1 MKKTAFLSSKN
12 VFVTAALLSGLTGS
26 SAFAACTAGA
36 GGTMWN
42 GDASCVNTVNNT
54 ETGLATTNANL
65 ATTNTNLA
73 TTNTNLATTNTNLA
87 TTNTNLATTN
97 TNLATTNTNVATLN
111 TSITTGDATTLS
123 SAKAYTDAKALS
135 ASADTLNAANS
146 YTNSKTAEALKNANA
161 YTDKKSAEALTAANA
176 NTTEQVQKISS
187 KLAGGVSAAVAMA
200 NIPSLNTEGK
210 SMSIGVAVGTYD
222 GQTALAVGG
231 QKRFGSNGMA
241 RFSLA
246 GSSGSGAK
254 PAVGAG
260 AAWEF

>member
-1 MKKTAFLSSKN
+1 MKNRAFLSSKN
-12 VFVTAALLSGLTGS
+12 VFMAAALLSGLIGS
-26 SAFAACTAGA
+26 PAWAACTAGA
-36 GGTMWN
+36 GGSMWN

-54 ETGLATTNANL
+54 ETGLATA
-65 ATTNTNLA
+65 
-73 TTNTNLATTNTNLA
+73 NTNLA

-97 TNLATTNTNVATLN
+97 TNLATTNTNVANLN
-111 TSITTGDATTLS
+111 TAITTGDASTLS

-135 ASADTLNAANS
+135 ASASTLSSANA
-146 YTNSKTAEALKNANA
+146 YTDSKTAEALKNANA
-161 YTDKKSAEALTAANA
+161 YTDKKSAETLSAANA
-176 NTTEQVQKISS
+176 NTTEQVQKLS
-187 KLAGGVSAAVAMA
+187 KKLSGGVSAAVAMA
-200 NIPSLNTEGK
+200 NIPALNTEGK

-254 PAVGAG
+254 AAVGAG

>member
-1 MKKTAFLSSKN
+1 MKKTAFLTSKN
-12 VFVTAALLSGLTGS
+12 VFVAAALLSGLTGS
-26 SAFAACTAGA
+26 SAWAACTAGV
-36 GGTMWN
+36 GGSMWN
-42 GDASCVNTVNNT
+42 GDAVCVNTVNNT
-54 ETGLATTNANL
+54 ETGL

-97 TNLATTNTNVATLN
+97 TNLATTNTNVANLN
-111 TSITTGDATTLS
+111 TAITTGDATTLS

-161 YTDKKSAEALTAANA
+161 YTDKKSAEALSAANA

-200 NIPSLNTEGK
+200 NIPSLNTDGK

-231 QKRFGSNGMA
+231 QKRFGGNGMA

-254 PAVGAG
+254 PALGAG